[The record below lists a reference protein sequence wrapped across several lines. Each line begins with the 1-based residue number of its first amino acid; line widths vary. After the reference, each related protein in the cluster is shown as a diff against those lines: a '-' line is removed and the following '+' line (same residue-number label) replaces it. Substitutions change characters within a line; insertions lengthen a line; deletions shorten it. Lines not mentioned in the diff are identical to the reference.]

1 MTIMDEKLLSENSI
15 LLGAS
20 FDDKVAA
27 IRACGELLVAAGY
40 AQRPYIDAMVARDE
54 MSTIY
59 IGNGVALPHGTEA
72 SRCYINR
79 TGLAIV
85 QVPDGVDFGKG
96 NMARLLVGVA
106 ALGEEHIDLLT
117 EIAQICVDDE
127 QLDRLIT
134 AGTAREL
141 LAAIAPAKG

>member
-1 MTIMDEKLLSENSI
+1 MIMDEKLLSENSI
-15 LLGAS
+15 LLGAAFS
-20 FDDKVAA
+20 NKVEA

-96 NMARLLVGVA
+96 NIARLLVGVA

-127 QLDRLIT
+127 QLNRLIH
-134 AGTAREL
+134 ARTAREL
-141 LAAIAPAKG
+141 LAAIAPARG

>member
-1 MTIMDEKLLSENSI
+1 MDNRLLSEQTI
-15 LLGAS
+15 LLAAS
-20 FDDKVAA
+20 FPDKVAA

-40 AQRPYIDAMVARDE
+40 VERPYIDAMVARDE

-85 QVPDGVDFGKG
+85 QVPGGIDFGKG
-96 NMARLLVGVA
+96 NVARLLVAVA

-117 EIAQICVDDE
+117 EIAQLCVDDE
-127 QLDRLIT
+127 KLDRLVN
-134 AGTAREL
+134 AGTATEL
-141 LAAIAPAKG
+141 LAAIAPARA